1 MFQYEIRLYAFIL
14 DYCRLLVDDI
24 AEADMAHQPL
34 PKVNPPVWIL
44 GHLAIS
50 TDYAAM
56 LLGLSKDCPE
66 EWHRR
71 FGPGST
77 PPRSDEPRPSK
88 DKLMLAITNG
98 HERVSHGV
106 EKVTSARLAERHP
119 VDLAFLRDSLPTVG
133 DLLAHLL
140 TTHPAAH
147 LGQLSAWRRACG
159 KPEVLKL

>member
-1 MFQYEIRLYAFIL
+1 MLEYERKLYDFVL
-14 DYCRLLVDDI
+14 NYCRLLAEDI
-24 AEADMAHQPL
+24 AEADMAYQPVA
-34 PKVNPPVWIL
+34 KMNPPVWIL

-71 FGPGST
+71 FGPGSRA
-77 PPRSDEPRPSK
+77 PRPDEPRPKK
-88 DKLMLAITNG
+88 DNLLLAIQRG
-98 HERVSHGV
+98 HERVSHAS
-106 EKVTSARLAERHP
+106 ERVTAERLAQQHP
-119 VDLAFLRDSLPTVG
+119 VDLAFLRESLPTVG
-133 DLLAHLL
+133 ELLAHLM

-159 KPEVLKL
+159 MPEVLKL